1 VTDAKRDVHPAVDR
15 RSGFLRALY
24 TAVRALVGGGSVV
37 LGLFMGGMNATAYEA
52 ERNLWAFSGMA
63 IIGGI
68 VMIARARRPLPTS
81 RAGWIAGAAVGVVGL
96 LVSLV
101 IPTQRTCC
109 DAVWRVSLGLPL
121 PWTTGYGDTWSQA
134 VGEAWRDTWDPVS
147 AILNAIFWA
156 YAGLVVAVV
165 IGRFGRRRE
174 LARVDAV

>member
-37 LGLFMGGMNATAYEA
+37 LGLVMADMNAI
-52 ERNLWAFSGMA
+52 LWPFSGMA

-68 VMIARARRPLPTS
+68 AMIAQARQPIQTT
-81 RAGWIAGAAVGVVGL
+81 RAGWTTGTAVGVIGP

-101 IPTQRTCC
+101 APTQRTCC
-109 DAVWRVSLGLPL
+109 DAYWHVRLGLPL
-121 PWTTGYGDTWSQA
+121 PVTTGYGDTWSQA
-134 VGEAWRDTWDPVS
+134 VGEAWRGTWNPVP

-156 YAGLVVAVV
+156 NAGLIAAIV
-165 IGRFGRRRE
+165 IGLFDRRRK
-174 LARVDAV
+174 LDRVEAA